1 MNKTNNKIQWPRR
14 QCVYNESRQQR
25 LTEKGDV
32 INLNAI

>member
-1 MNKTNNKIQWPRR
+1 MNKTNNSGQEGS
-14 QCVYNESRQQR
+14 VYNESRQQR